1 MDILEEFKKKAD
13 RQRQDLEQTGQ
24 DQSGLHMV
32 RSMQVVASL
41 QTIHNYLHDFIE
53 QLNFIESDIQ
63 TNIKIDDM
71 GSLENLQ
78 QLDYRLVNESS
89 INKESISLL
98 FSLKNNSQLEMEID
112 NTIETKEILE
122 ELKTL
127 GLLINYTSKSPPT
140 VSIQGHI
147 PVRIEFESDFE
158 ESNIHIT
165 IENFSRLAKEH
176 YVLNVDHI
184 SDELL
189 NEFGKYVLRRDNNF
203 MDVLVED
210 SHGISLIQRPGVP
223 ITEGN
228 TLRTEE
234 MDISRLRS
242 IFNREHRLYLTYH
255 NTIKDLGSRTHGYIL
270 GRAKDCDLMVK
281 SDLSSR
287 HHAQLVYRKGKFVL
301 IDQSTNGTFVKAQ
314 GGNEVYVQG
323 EETPLAGSGFISL
336 GKAVTVDNEHLIYY
350 SCQ

>member
-13 RQRQDLEQTGQ
+13 QRRQDREESGH
-24 DQSGLHMV
+24 DQSGLHTV

-53 QLNFIESDIQ
+53 QLNFVEADTQTDI
-63 TNIKIDDM
+63 TVDNM
-71 GSLENLQ
+71 GVLENLHHV
-78 QLDYRLVNESS
+78 DYRLINESS
-89 INKESISLL
+89 VNKESISLL
-98 FSLKNNSQLEMEID
+98 FSMKNDSQLEVEID
-112 NTIETKEILE
+112 NTIEIKERLE

-127 GLLINYTSKSPPT
+127 GLLINYTSKSPPR
-140 VSIQGHI
+140 VSISGHI

-158 ESNIHIT
+158 ESSIHIT

-176 YVLNVDHI
+176 YKLNVDHI

-189 NEFGKYVLRRDNNF
+189 NEFGLFVLRRENQF
-203 MDVLVED
+203 MDVLIED
-210 SHGISLIQRPGVP
+210 SHGISLIQRPGAAGE
-223 ITEGN
+223 EGN

-255 NTIKDLGSRTHGYIL
+255 NNIKDLGSRTHGYIL

-314 GGNEVYVQG
+314 GGKEVYVQG
-323 EETPLAGSGFISL
+323 EETPLSGSGFISL